1 MPQQFSNNA
10 RSVLQSTI
18 TDTATSLTVA
28 SGAADLFPTANVGS
42 GSIPSANNWFKATL
56 QDVSGNVEII
66 YVRTRN
72 AGSAIF
78 SNILRAQEGTT
89 ARTFV
94 AGSVVGLRV
103 TAADIQASVNLPGA
117 DTTYAGA
124 NTFLQALSLPQGVN
138 FGSNFTA
145 RVDTG
150 KLTVK
155 YNNTTIVDVSNTGLI
170 TASFAGP
177 LTGNADTATST
188 PKFASTNFTIE
199 ESGGKL
205 VFKHGSTTIA
215 SLTSAGVFT
224 ALSDVTAG
232 GTP

>member
-18 TDTATSLTVA
+18 TDTATSLTIA
-28 SGAADLFPTANVGS
+28 AGAADLFPTANVGT
-42 GSIPSANNWFKATL
+42 GSIPSTDNWFKATL

-72 AGSAIF
+72 AGSAVF

-124 NTFLQALSLPQGVN
+124 NTFLQPLSLPDGVN
-138 FGSNFTA
+138 FGGNFTSK
-145 RVDTG
+145 VDGG

-155 YNNTTIVDVSNTGLI
+155 FNNTTIVGITNTGTI
-170 TASFAGP
+170 EG
-177 LTGNADTATST
+177 TATDAT
-188 PKFASTNFTIE
+188 NATNATNATKLASTNFTIE

-205 VFKHGSTTIA
+205 IFKHGSTTIA
-215 SLTSAGVFT
+215 SMTSAGVFT
-224 ALSDVTAG
+224 ALSTVTG
-232 GTP
+232 HGTP